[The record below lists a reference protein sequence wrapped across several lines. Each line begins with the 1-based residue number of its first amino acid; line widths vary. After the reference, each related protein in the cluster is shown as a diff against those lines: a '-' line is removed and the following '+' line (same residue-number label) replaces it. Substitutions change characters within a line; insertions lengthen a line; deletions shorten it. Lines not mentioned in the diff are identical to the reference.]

1 MLQRAVLDI
10 LSVFVLQELYQAV
23 PVALAP
29 VLGNP
34 ILLAA
39 FGVDRKAPLQDQVP
53 GLFLF
58 TDPEMIVILINIVG
72 AMSSLIQC
80 RL

>member
-58 TDPEMIVILINIVG
+58 TDPEVI
-72 AMSSLIQC
+72 AC
-80 RL
+80 